1 MPVVTTRHFYP
12 IPYSRKGQV
21 TDVLR
26 IDRAISTEQHY
37 GLKLVGRLVVW
48 PVSSDTSTA
57 VSEQFLHWVFF
68 FSEFHIH
75 FRWVLI
81 ESP

>member
-68 FSEFHIH
+68 FRVSYSFQ
-75 FRWVLI
+75 VG
-81 ESP
+81 SY